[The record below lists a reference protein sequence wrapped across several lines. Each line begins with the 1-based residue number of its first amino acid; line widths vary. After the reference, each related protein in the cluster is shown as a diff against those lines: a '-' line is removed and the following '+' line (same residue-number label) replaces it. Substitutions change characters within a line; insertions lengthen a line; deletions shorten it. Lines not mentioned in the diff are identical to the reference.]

1 MKQKG
6 KIWID
11 GTGKEIPS
19 KVVSR
24 VLKSEE
30 KHSQSILV
38 SAQKAE
44 KYLKDVVDKVYAA
57 YREVYDEKVKLAKIK
72 GNKTN
77 FNGMTINSFDGS
89 IEVKITKPDNL
100 YFDTTFT
107 ELVKDKFTEY
117 FNSLN
122 LENDETGIFLRDL
135 VNDLLYTSGGKL
147 DQSKVFKLRK
157 YRDTIMSSKKL
168 SKSGTLF
175 IDAVDLFDKAIKTKK
190 GNTGIYV
197 SVRNEETQKMERIAL
212 KYTDI

>member
-6 KIWID
+6 TIWID

-19 KVVSR
+19 KVVNM
-24 VLKSEE
+24 VMKAEE
-30 KHSQSILV
+30 KHSQRILITSKRV
-38 SAQKAE
+38 EKLLQK
-44 KYLKDVVDKVYAA
+44 LVDQVQAA
-57 YREVYDEKVKLAKIK
+57 YQDVYDEKVRLANIK
-72 GNKTN
+72 GTKKN

-100 YFDTTFT
+100 FFDTTFT
-107 ELVKDKFTEY
+107 DLVKDKFTEY

-122 LENDETGIFLRDL
+122 VGDDETSIFLRDL

-157 YRDTIMSSKKL
+157 YRDQISSSKKL
-168 SKSGTLF
+168 SATGRLF

-197 SVRNEETQKMERIAL
+197 SERDENGKMQRIAL
-212 KYTDI
+212 KYSDI